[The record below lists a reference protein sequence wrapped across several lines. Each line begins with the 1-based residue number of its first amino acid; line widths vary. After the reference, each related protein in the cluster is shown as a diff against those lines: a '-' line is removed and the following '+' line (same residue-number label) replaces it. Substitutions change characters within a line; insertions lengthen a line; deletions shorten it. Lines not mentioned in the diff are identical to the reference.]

1 MAEKTHDNQI
11 PTGETNGEEATNSYN
26 HLPLEEQVN
35 ALYRDLEETR
45 RDASQSRDLAQRA
58 QAELVN
64 YRRRTDDDRIS
75 LQKYSNSRLITKLL
89 PVVDEMELAI
99 SHAGDGEPND
109 SWLEGVKL
117 IQRKLAN
124 LLDSEGVVK
133 VNDVGTTF
141 NPLEHE
147 AVGTEEST
155 EHPPDYILTVVRSGY
170 RLYDRVIQPA
180 QVIVVRE
187 PQDAPQPNHSPEV
200 KETEYD

>member
-99 SHAGDGEPND
+99 SHAGDGEPTD